1 MKKYIL
7 TLSFF
12 AFSIVVKAQE
22 QSQQL
27 SLDEA
32 INYALEN
39 SYNAIAAKN
48 DSKVAKEIVWE
59 TTTIG
64 LPKIDAAVDY
74 QNFLKQPITVADING
89 DGVDE
94 EFVFG
99 TKQNVNANVTL
110 TQLLFDG
117 SYLVGLQSAKTFLKI
132 SEQAEEKTALLTREA
147 VINAYGNILV
157 TEKKIEILKRNKEV
171 NRRILREARAGY
183 ENGLTELED
192 VEQFEIIEGTI
203 ENNIRASIRL
213 RDIAY
218 KMLNI
223 ALGNPTN
230 TTLTLTDSLESLV
243 LKNTNLNL
251 LVQDF
256 NLNNHIDYRIAEND
270 RETKRLMVQLEKSK
284 SLPRLSAFINYGTQ
298 GFSNNFSFFNS
309 TQSWFQSSLLGV
321 SLNVPIFSSFGRKA
335 KTAQAK
341 FNLETADMRLQ
352 ETKQK
357 LNLAAE
363 SAKSDYQLSIDNYQT
378 AKKNLNLAERIEK
391 KQQIKFNEGITTS
404 FDLLQA
410 QNQLYSQQNN
420 FVQSMLNI
428 IAKKATLENA
438 LNIPVK

>member
-32 INYALEN
+32 IKYALEN

-59 TTTIG
+59 TTIG

-157 TEKKIEILKRNKEV
+157 TEKNIEILKRNKEV

-341 FNLETADMRLQ
+341 INLETADIRLQ

-410 QNQLYSQQNN
+410 QNQLYTQQNN

>member
-1 MKKYIL
+1 MKKIIL
-7 TLSFF
+7 IVSFF
-12 AFSIVVKAQE
+12 AFSTLIKAQE
-22 QSQQL
+22 QTLQL

-32 INYALEN
+32 IKYALEN
-39 SYNAIAAKN
+39 SYDAIAAKN
-48 DSKVAKEIVWE
+48 DIRVAKETVWE

-64 LPKIDAAVDY
+64 LPKIDGAVDY

-89 DGVDE
+89 DGADE
-94 EFVFG
+94 EFVLG

-117 SYLVGLQSAKTFLKI
+117 SYLVGLQSSKTFLKI
-132 SEQAEEKTALLTREA
+132 SQQAEEKTALVTREA

-157 TEKKIEILKRNKEV
+157 TEKNIEILKRNNEV
-171 NRRILREARAGY
+171 NNKTLREARIGY
-183 ENGLTELED
+183 ENGLSEQED
-192 VEQFEIIEGTI
+192 VEQFEIIKGNI
-203 ENNIRASIRL
+203 ENNIRASVRL

-223 ALGNPTN
+223 ALGNPIN
-230 TTLTLTDSLESLV
+230 TSLV
-243 LKNTNLNL
+243 LTDTLETLVIKNTDLNL
-251 LVQDF
+251 LVKDF
-256 NLNNHIDYRIAEND
+256 NINDHIDYRIAQND

-284 SLPRLSAFINYGTQ
+284 NLPTLSAFVNYGTQ
-298 GFSNNFSFFNS
+298 AFSNNFSFFDRN
-309 TQSWFQSSLLGV
+309 QRWFQSSLLGV

-341 FNLETADMRLQ
+341 INLEIADIRLE

-357 LNLAAE
+357 LNLAAQ

-410 QNQLYSQQNN
+410 QNQLYSQQNE